1 MFQSLRQ
8 NSQIFIF
15 HKDIPSLEIGYVN
28 QVSLPKPKYAVPQM
42 LVGQQQEMVVDLVVK
57 VNGALIN
64 YNSLPATLDIADSF
78 TNGDNIVIAD
88 SKEAINSEISAYKQK
103 NQDLLNNTET
113 YQKIVTDC
121 DKILQDLNPEYAQ
134 KQQQQTEIN
143 VLKDQMSDMSKNL
156 ATLTSMIERLTKEKN
171 HEQNVGNKR
180 V

>member
-1 MFQSLRQ
+1 
-8 NSQIFIF
+8 
-15 HKDIPSLEIGYVN
+15 
-28 QVSLPKPKYAVPQM
+28 
-42 LVGQQQEMVVDLVVK
+42 MVVDLVVK

>member
-1 MFQSLRQ
+1 
-8 NSQIFIF
+8 
-15 HKDIPSLEIGYVN
+15 
-28 QVSLPKPKYAVPQM
+28 
-42 LVGQQQEMVVDLVVK
+42 MVVDLVVK
-57 VNGALIN
+57 VNGSLMN

-78 TNGDNIVIAD
+78 SNGDNIVIAD

-103 NQDLLNNTET
+103 NQELLNNIDKYKQT
-113 YQKIVTDC
+113 VVDC

-143 VLKDQMSDMSKNL
+143 VLKTQMTDMSKNL
-156 ATLTSMIERLTKEKN
+156 ATLTSMIEKLTKEKN